1 MKTIKDLLSEAS
13 NGVLSEDVI
22 NQIDTLFNEAVE
34 LKTNER
40 VKLAVEAALDA
51 DDTETIKL
59 FEDAVSKL
67 DKVHAKQLVELLSKQ
82 SELCERKLEKQK
94 NTYTRLLNN
103 DARKF
108 KENILESISLFVE
121 ENIERHIPKTII
133 KEAAENTKQ
142 RDVVQKL
149 REVLAI
155 DSALE
160 NDVVQGTLAE
170 AKSLINKK
178 EEQTQKLIA
187 EKTKEAEAQ
196 KAKCILLEKQKN
208 ETERRLIL
216 EQHTQKFEGRK
227 KNFILEQFEGK
238 TLDYIKENL
247 PYVAK
252 QYDAFVEQRRE
263 QVMTE
268 AKKASVMK
276 KMDTPKE
283 ILAESKRA
291 KTIEAE
297 KPSNQPKTEVDGF
310 VQLMKESSHQVHR
323 KG

>member
-133 KEAAENTKQ
+133 KEAAEITK
-142 RDVVQKL
+142 
-149 REVLAI
+149 
-155 DSALE
+155 
-160 NDVVQGTLAE
+160 
-170 AKSLINKK
+170 
-178 EEQTQKLIA
+178 
-187 EKTKEAEAQ
+187 
-196 KAKCILLEKQKN
+196 
-208 ETERRLIL
+208 
-216 EQHTQKFEGRK
+216 
-227 KNFILEQFEGK
+227 
-238 TLDYIKENL
+238 
-247 PYVAK
+247 
-252 QYDAFVEQRRE
+252 
-263 QVMTE
+263 
-268 AKKASVMK
+268 
-276 KMDTPKE
+276 
-283 ILAESKRA
+283 
-291 KTIEAE
+291 
-297 KPSNQPKTEVDGF
+297 
-310 VQLMKESSHQVHR
+310 
-323 KG
+323 

>member
-133 KEAAENTKQ
+133 KEAAENTK
-142 RDVVQKL
+142 
-149 REVLAI
+149 
-155 DSALE
+155 
-160 NDVVQGTLAE
+160 
-170 AKSLINKK
+170 
-178 EEQTQKLIA
+178 
-187 EKTKEAEAQ
+187 
-196 KAKCILLEKQKN
+196 
-208 ETERRLIL
+208 
-216 EQHTQKFEGRK
+216 
-227 KNFILEQFEGK
+227 
-238 TLDYIKENL
+238 
-247 PYVAK
+247 
-252 QYDAFVEQRRE
+252 
-263 QVMTE
+263 
-268 AKKASVMK
+268 
-276 KMDTPKE
+276 
-283 ILAESKRA
+283 
-291 KTIEAE
+291 
-297 KPSNQPKTEVDGF
+297 
-310 VQLMKESSHQVHR
+310 
-323 KG
+323 